1 MKTLVEK
8 INSHAFVTVNDVQD
22 VIGAGGR
29 WMNKNALSYVKQLIS
44 CKTKKGR

>member
-22 VIGAGGR
+22 IIGAGGTLDEQKR
-29 WMNKNALSYVKQLIS
+29 PLIRQ
-44 CKTKKGR
+44 TTYFL